1 MKDSNYF
8 FMTSGNE
15 FFMCFNLF
23 LTFFVIILQFQSS
36 KFEGLLTAV
45 LGYVIIAFSLI
56 LCHVSFFTRNVTL
69 MYFLENLKIVKVNE
83 SLWGVGWV
91 RLADFR

>member
-69 MYFLENLKIVKVNE
+69 MYFLENLKLYK
-83 SLWGVGWV
+83 LMDHFWGLGWV
-91 RLADFR
+91 R